1 MPSIS
6 CSDTLLRLGSH
17 SSSVRSKLGE
27 KMAKPL
33 AIPRVCFLMWNR
45 AGLSHQTQRTKLVLF
60 TASPREAFDKLVA
73 IISLPLS

>member
-1 MPSIS
+1 M
-6 CSDTLLRLGSH
+6 D
-17 SSSVRSKLGE
+17 
-27 KMAKPL
+27 KPL